1 MLVVSAD
8 MATERPDGLPELADA
23 WPASAKG
30 RAGVRPSSYGKRVAD
45 LK

>member
-8 MATERPDGLPELADA
+8 MATERPDGLPELVDA

-30 RAGVRPSSYGKRVAD
+30 RADVRPGSYGKRDAD